1 MIKDNCN
8 LQITSS
14 ESSSVHEKFL
24 NKITK
29 RKSSIA
35 RVKLFTLNYD
45 TLFEQAARKGNYT
58 IIDGFS
64 FPFHGY
70 SVEDILITIS

>member
-29 RKSSIA
+29 RKKFYCKGKVIYL
-35 RVKLFTLNYD
+35 KL
-45 TLFEQAARKGNYT
+45 
-58 IIDGFS
+58 
-64 FPFHGY
+64 
-70 SVEDILITIS
+70 